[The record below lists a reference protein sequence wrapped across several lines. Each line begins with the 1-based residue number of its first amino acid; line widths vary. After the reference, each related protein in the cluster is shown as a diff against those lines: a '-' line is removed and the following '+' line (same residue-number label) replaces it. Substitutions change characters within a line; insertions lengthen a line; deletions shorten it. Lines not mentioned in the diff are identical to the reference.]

1 MNGNRCTSD
10 SMRDLD
16 HMFDNSD
23 DLSSDEA
30 VAAVSIGSLNLF
42 SFLILV
48 FLLITLTF
56 IVTNANT
63 SWLKQTR

>member
-1 MNGNRCTSD
+1 MNGNRCMND

-30 VAAVSIGSLNLF
+30 VAAVSIRFTEFIFFF
-42 SFLILV
+42 SFEKLIL
-48 FLLITLTF
+48 IKF

-63 SWLKQTR
+63 SWLK

>member
-1 MNGNRCTSD
+1 MNGNRCTND
-10 SMRDLD
+10 NIRDID

-30 VAAVSIGSLNLF
+30 VAAVSITEFIFFFNF
-42 SFLILV
+42 IFPLI
-48 FLLITLTF
+48 IIKF

-63 SWLKQTR
+63 SWLK

>member
-10 SMRDLD
+10 NMRDLD

-30 VAAVSIGSLNLF
+30 VTAVSIG
-42 SFLILV
+42 
-48 FLLITLTF
+48 
-56 IVTNANT
+56 
-63 SWLKQTR
+63 

>member
-10 SMRDLD
+10 NMRDLD

-30 VAAVSIGSLNLF
+30 ATAVSISCFEMFLYIYILLN
-42 SFLILV
+42 
-48 FLLITLTF
+48 
-56 IVTNANT
+56 
-63 SWLKQTR
+63 

>member
-10 SMRDLD
+10 NMRDLD

-30 VAAVSIGSLNLF
+30 VAAVSIFWVILKILNNNH
-42 SFLILV
+42 LILCTV
-48 FLLITLTF
+48 A
-56 IVTNANT
+56 NANT
-63 SWLKQTR
+63 SWFKQTG

>member
-30 VAAVSIGSLNLF
+30 VAAVSIGYVKMIF
-42 SFLILV
+42 HF
-48 FLLITLTF
+48 
-56 IVTNANT
+56 
-63 SWLKQTR
+63 

>member
-1 MNGNRCTSD
+1 MNGNRCTND

-30 VAAVSIGSLNLF
+30 VAAVSIGIN
-42 SFLILV
+42 
-48 FLLITLTF
+48 
-56 IVTNANT
+56 
-63 SWLKQTR
+63 

>member
-30 VAAVSIGSLNLF
+30 VASVSICYTKIISHF
-42 SFLILV
+42 D
-48 FLLITLTF
+48 
-56 IVTNANT
+56 
-63 SWLKQTR
+63 

>member
-1 MNGNRCTSD
+1 MNGNRCTND
-10 SMRDLD
+10 NMRDLD

-30 VAAVSIGSLNLF
+30 VAAVSIGCTEMFLF
-42 SFLILV
+42 FIDNEN
-48 FLLITLTF
+48 F
-56 IVTNANT
+56 IVANANT

>member
-10 SMRDLD
+10 NIRDID

-30 VAAVSIGSLNLF
+30 VAAVSITEFISLFNF
-42 SFLILV
+42 VS
-48 FLLITLTF
+48 LLIIIIF

-63 SWLKQTR
+63 SWLK

>member
-1 MNGNRCTSD
+1 MND

-30 VAAVSIGSLNLF
+30 VAAVSIDLLNLF
-42 SFLILV
+42 SFLV
-48 FLLITLTF
+48 LIF
-56 IVTNANT
+56 H
-63 SWLKQTR
+63 

>member
-1 MNGNRCTSD
+1 MNGNRCTND

-30 VAAVSIGSLNLF
+30 VAAVSLNITF
-42 SFLILV
+42 CYSEPNV
-48 FLLITLTF
+48 F
-56 IVTNANT
+56 
-63 SWLKQTR
+63 K

>member
-1 MNGNRCTSD
+1 MNGNRCTND
-10 SMRDLD
+10 NIRDID

-30 VAAVSIGSLNLF
+30 VAAVSITEFIFLF
-42 SFLILV
+42 NFI
-48 FLLITLTF
+48 FLLIIITF

-63 SWLKQTR
+63 SWLK

>member
-1 MNGNRCTSD
+1 MNGNRCTND

-30 VAAVSIGSLNLF
+30 VAAVSIVGLAEFIFIFNF
-42 SFLILV
+42 IFPLI
-48 FLLITLTF
+48 IIIF

-63 SWLKQTR
+63 SWLK

>member
-1 MNGNRCTSD
+1 MNGNRCTND
-10 SMRDLD
+10 NIRDID

-30 VAAVSIGSLNLF
+30 VAAVSITEFIFLFNLIF
-42 SFLILV
+42 PLI
-48 FLLITLTF
+48 IITF

-63 SWLKQTR
+63 SWLK

>member
-1 MNGNRCTSD
+1 MNGNRCTND

-30 VAAVSIGSLNLF
+30 VAAVSIGLTQFILLFNL
-42 SFLILV
+42 I
-48 FLLITLTF
+48 FLLIIITF

-63 SWLKQTR
+63 SWLK